1 MDKILDSLDG
11 VPEHFHQFYEKDEKQ
26 GGKFVLQDIGP
37 LKNALTH
44 AKNERAEARKKAEAA
59 AAWEKLG
66 KTPEEVAELLAAKTK
81 EEEEAAKKAGNFD
94 QVLEQHKSKWQKDL
108 DAAAAERDT
117 WRNQFVNAHV
127 NNNLTQALVKGE
139 TTPEGAELLPNILK
153 DRVSVEVK
161 DGKVSTRITN
171 PDGSPMIGNGENGMA
186 TFDDLVADA
195 KKKYPSLFKGSG
207 QSGSGAPGNT
217 NGNGGGAPGNLKRSK
232 MSIPEKAKYIEEH
245 GQAAYL
251 KLPM

>member
-1 MDKILDSLDG
+1 MDKIIESLDG
-11 VPEHFHQFYEKDEKQ
+11 VPEHFHQFYEPKD
-26 GGKFVLQDIGP
+26 GKFVLQDIGP
-37 LKNALTH
+37 LKNALAH
-44 AKNERAEARKKAEAA
+44 AKNERNEARKKAEAV

-66 KTPEEVAELLAAKTK
+66 KTPDEIAALIEARTK
-81 EEEEAAKKAGNFD
+81 EEEETAKKAGNFD

-108 DAAAAERDT
+108 EAAAAERDT
-117 WRNQFVNAHV
+117 WRNQYVNAHV
-127 NNNLTQALVKGE
+127 SNNLTQALVKGE

-171 PDGSPMIGNGENGMA
+171 PDGSPMIGNGEGGMA

-207 QSGSGAPGNT
+207 QSGSGAPGN
-217 NGNGGGAPGNLKRSK
+217 GSGGGGAPNNLKRSK
-232 MSIPEKAKYIEEH
+232 MSFTERAAYIKEH
-245 GQAAYL
+245 GQAEYL
-251 KLPM
+251 KLPQ